1 MISDYVLK
9 LIALQLERM
18 NELKEMELILNHPH
32 LEETIDNHKFE
43 EKRNNLLIK
52 IKEMENLNG
61 RS

>member
-18 NELKEMELILNHPH
+18 NEIKEMELILNHPH
-32 LEETIDNHKFE
+32 VEESIDNVKFE

-52 IKEMENLNG
+52 IKQMENLNG

>member
-32 LEETIDNHKFE
+32 VEESIDNEKFD
-43 EKRNNLLIK
+43 EKRSYK
-52 IKEMENLNG
+52 KYNG
-61 RS
+61 QGR

>member
-32 LEETIDNHKFE
+32 VEESIDNNKFE